1 MNSTIERKERVVARG
16 FSHYVPSQ
24 LRRLVFVY
32 YLQRLSASA
41 MYTALVLKVG
51 HSIKNGA
58 VVDSIKG
65 SLLGDKRR
73 ALTYA

>member
-1 MNSTIERKERVVARG
+1 MALVSSGDLSLRSTCNG
-16 FSHYVPSQ
+16 LLPLLCYP
-24 LRRLVFVY
+24 
-32 YLQRLSASA
+32 
-41 MYTALVLKVG
+41 ALVLKVP